1 LMRLWRYLKP
11 FWPGITLV
19 VCLVALQ
26 SIAQLYLPNLMA
38 TIVDRGVARNDI
50 PLIWRTGTLMLGVT
64 LVAGI
69 AAISSGYL
77 SARISAG
84 FGRALRSR
92 VFSHVETFSLAEFDR
107 LGTASLIVRTT
118 NDVTQV
124 QNTALMVL
132 RMVISAPIT
141 TIGGVGMAISLDPQL
156 SLILAA
162 VIPLLVVSVFL
173 VARIVLA
180 MFRAVQRHLDKLN
193 LVFRENLT
201 GIRVIRA
208 FDRADHEQRRVEAV
222 NRDLTEISLKVHRTM
237 AIMMPFV
244 MLVLNATTVAAFWV
258 GAYRVDAGQL
268 EVGALMAFI
277 QYAMQI
283 LMALL
288 MMSMIFVM
296 LPRAAASAERINEVL
311 DTAPAVM
318 DPPVTRLPG
327 SARGE
332 LEFRDVSFTYPGATR
347 PALDRVSFVARPGE
361 ITAVIGGTG
370 SGKSTAVNL
379 TLRFYDATRGSV
391 LVDGVDVRE
400 WAQAELRGR
409 IGYVSQ
415 KSVLFSG
422 TVAENL
428 RYGRDGATDEEV
440 RHAAGVA
447 QALEFITALP
457 QGLDN
462 PLAQAGV
469 NLSGGQKQR
478 LAIARAVLR
487 RPSVYV
493 LDDCFSALD
502 YRTEARL
509 RAALRYE
516 AREAALL
523 VVAQRVA
530 SVMDADQI
538 IVLDEGRVVGIG
550 THAELLETNEV
561 YRDLV
566 TSQLPE
572 EVVA

>member
-1 LMRLWRYLKP
+1 MRLWRYLKP
-11 FWPGITLV
+11 YWPGMTLV

-38 TIVDRGVARNDI
+38 TIVDDGVAKNDI
-50 PLIWRTGTLMLGVT
+50 PLIWRSGTLMLVVT
-64 LVAGI
+64 LAAGA

-84 FGRALRSR
+84 FGRDLRHR
-92 VFSHVETFSLAEFDR
+92 VFAHVETFSLAEFDR
-107 LGTASLIVRTT
+107 LGSASLIVRTT

-141 TIGGVGMAISLDPQL
+141 TIGGVGMAIALDPQL

-162 VIPLLVVSVFL
+162 VIPLLVMTVFL
-173 VARIVLA
+173 LARVVLT

-208 FDRADHEQRRVEAV
+208 FDRAGHEQRRVEAV
-222 NRDLTEISLKVHRTM
+222 NRDLTELSLKVHRTM
-237 AIMMPFV
+237 ALMMPFI
-244 MLVLNATTVAAFWV
+244 MLVLNATTVAAFWI
-258 GAYRVDAGQL
+258 GAYRVDDGQL

-283 LMALL
+283 LMSLL

-311 DTAPAVM
+311 DTKPAVI
-318 DPPVTRLPG
+318 DPPMTRLPG
-327 SARGE
+327 TTRGE
-332 LEFRDVSFTYPGATR
+332 IEFRDVTFTYPGATR
-347 PALDRVSFVARPGE
+347 PALDQVSFVARPGR
-361 ITAVIGGTG
+361 ITAIIGGTG
-370 SGKSTAVNL
+370 SGKSTAINL
-379 TLRFYDATRGSV
+379 ALRFYDASGGSV
-391 LVDGVDVRE
+391 LVDGVDVRD

-428 RYGRDGATDEEV
+428 RYGRAGATDEEV

-447 QALEFITALP
+447 QALEFITAMP
-457 QGLDN
+457 QGLES
-462 PLAQAGV
+462 PIAQAGV

-509 RAALRYE
+509 RAALR
-516 AREAALL
+516 REAQEAAVL

-538 IVLDEGRVVGIG
+538 VVLDEGRVVGMG
-550 THAELLETNEV
+550 SHAELLENNAV
-561 YRDLV
+561 YREIV
-566 TSQLPE
+566 TSQLPG